1 MTDIRIAFAGNPN
14 CGKTTLFN
22 ALTGARQRVGNWP
35 GVTIDRKEGHY
46 SHNGNTVVI
55 VDLPGTYSLDTTYSS
70 GLDEAIARDYIL
82 DGEADLVVN
91 IVDAANLER
100 NLFLTTQLLD
110 MRVPMIVALT
120 KTGLARKEGIEI
132 DVDKLSAMLKV
143 PVISVDRKDR
153 INQDRL
159 KGLIEEAA
167 REKSVS
173 GVSVTYD
180 PALEEILER
189 LEQCFSGIAQAKGV
203 DKRWLAVKSL
213 GGDGKALSFLDDRA
227 EALLNGEITRI
238 VEEQDEDVDLL
249 IADGRYSFANDLAR
263 ESIRHIRQVPKTWTE
278 RIDSIAL
285 GRILGIPIFLLTM
298 YVMFL
303 LTINLAGAFI
313 DFFDILA
320 GTIIVDGPAHWMAS
334 IGAPDWMIAILP
346 KGIGVGIQTVATF
359 VPVVAFL
366 FLFLT
371 ILEESGYMARAA
383 FVVDR
388 AMISIGLPGK
398 SFVPMLLGFGCNVPA
413 IMASRTLDNPR
424 DRIVTA
430 LMAPFMS
437 CGARLPVYA
446 LFAAAFFPTGGQNLV
461 FLLYIIGILF
471 AVFTGLVLK
480 KAVFGGKALPFLME
494 LPPYQ
499 LPSLFT
505 ALIRTWDRV
514 KQFILGAGKVIVAVV
529 FFLSILNSMAT
540 DGSFGHDDSE
550 HSVLATIGKS
560 LTPVVEPLGIHEE
573 NWPATVGLFTGIFAK
588 EAVVGTLN
596 SLYSQID
603 ASSADTS
610 AAPEESFDFFGGISD
625 AFATIPAN
633 LSDLAG
639 ALSDP
644 LGMSVGDV
652 STLDSAAAELEVDN
666 ATFSAMVARF
676 DGKVGAFAYLLLI
689 LLYVPCV
696 AAVGALF
703 REIGYKWTFFG
714 IGWTTLIGYCT
725 SVFAYQVGTFS
736 RHPQSSTAWIIVAVT
751 AVAIAVAL
759 MYFFSHRNQRG
770 PGELARSSAL

>member
-22 ALTGARQRVGNWP
+22 ALTGARQHVGNWP

-46 SHNGNTVVI
+46 THNGQEITI

-82 DGEADLVVN
+82 EGEADLVVN

-100 NLFLTTQLLD
+100 NLFLTSQLLD

-132 DVDKLSAMLKV
+132 DADQLSRRLKV
-143 PVISVDRKDR
+143 PVIAVDRKDR
-153 INQDRL
+153 VNQGRL
-159 KGLIEEAA
+159 KDLVEQAA
-167 REKSVS
+167 KAKAISDVAID
-173 GVSVTYD
+173 YD
-180 PALEEILER
+180 PSLEEVLER
-189 LEQCFSGIAQAKGV
+189 LERKFADLAKANGV
-203 DKRWLAVKSL
+203 HARWLAVKSL
-213 GGDGKALSFLDDRA
+213 GGDGKALSFLDQGA
-227 EALLNGEITRI
+227 KTLLDHELHQIQELN
-238 VEEQDEDVDLL
+238 DEDADLL
-249 IADGRYSFANDLAR
+249 IADGRYGFANMLAQDV
-263 ESIRHIRQVPKTWTE
+263 IRHIRQVPRTWTE

-285 GRILGIPIFLLTM
+285 SRILGIPIFLMIM
-298 YVMFL
+298 YFMFL
-303 LTINLAGAFI
+303 LTINLASAFI

-320 GTIIVDGPAHWMAS
+320 GTVIVDGPAHWMAS
-334 IGAPDWMIAILP
+334 MGMPEWLIALLP
-346 KGIGVGIQTVATF
+346 NGVGVGIQTVATF

-371 ILEESGYMARAA
+371 FLEESGYMARAA

-499 LPSLFT
+499 LPSLSS

-529 FFLSILNSMAT
+529 FVLSILNSMGT

-550 HSVLATIGKS
+550 HSVLANIGKA
-560 LTPVVEPLGIHEE
+560 LTPVVEPLGITEA
-573 NWPATVGLFTGIFAK
+573 NWPATVGLFTGVFAK

-603 ASSADTS
+603 ATNAEL
-610 AAPEESFDFFGGISD
+610 AAVKEDEFDFFGGVAE
-625 AFATIPAN
+625 AFASIPAN
-633 LSDLAG
+633 LSDMTSAFE
-639 ALSDP
+639 DP
-644 LGMSVGDV
+644 LGISVGDV
-652 STLDSAAAELEVDN
+652 STLDSAATELDVDN
-666 ATFSAMVARF
+666 STFAAMITRF

-703 REIGYKWTFFG
+703 REIGRKWTLFG
-714 IGWTTLIGYCT
+714 VGWTTMLGYCT
-725 SVFAYQVGTFS
+725 SVFAYQAGTIA
-736 RHPQSSTAWIIVAVT
+736 RHPQSSIIWMISMVAAVAV
-751 AVAIAVAL
+751 VVAL
-759 MYFFSHRNQRG
+759 LHIVSRNTQQG
-770 PGELARSSAL
+770 PGKLARSSL